1 MLENPN
7 PEVIISGDIIRLEQ
21 AMINL
26 LANPIEYPPG
36 ADAFSICVEKINSSI
51 KTSITGVDTG
61 ISKANYEKFL
71 SIFPG
76 QRAITRA
83 VGFGDVSFCI
93 SRNN

>member
-1 MLENPN
+1 MLENSN

-36 ADAFSICVEKINSSI
+36 ADAFSICVEKINLNI
-51 KTSITGVDTG
+51 KISITDVDTG
-61 ISKANYEKFL
+61 ISKANHEKFL
-71 SIFPG
+71 SIFLG
-76 QRAITRA
+76 QRAITCA
-83 VGFGDVSFCI
+83 VGFGDAPFCI